1 MSSSVMMFGPPHR
14 FCRILISRLIFFF
27 LTGFRIC
34 REQQGAADLS
44 AAGARQREA
53 ADGERAGAAVRP
65 RRCRQTLGA
74 PEMLGEEAYLHDALL
89 LLADV
94 HPLKDLAVFAAP
106 NLPDHLVVVLV
117 AGSATTQASVSESE
131 RGAPVRVRAL
141 ATHLGVAHPQCTV
154 RDS

>member
-34 REQQGAADLS
+34 REQRGAAHLS
-44 AAGARQREA
+44 ATGARQRA
-53 ADGERAGAAVRP
+53 ASGRADAAVRP
-65 RRCRQTLGA
+65 RRCRQVLGA
-74 PEMLGEEAYLHDALL
+74 PETLGEEAYLHDALL

-94 HPLKDLAVFAAP
+94 HPLKDLAVLAAP

-131 RGAPVRVRAL
+131 RGAPVRVRAR
-141 ATHLGVAHPQCTV
+141 ATHPQCTV